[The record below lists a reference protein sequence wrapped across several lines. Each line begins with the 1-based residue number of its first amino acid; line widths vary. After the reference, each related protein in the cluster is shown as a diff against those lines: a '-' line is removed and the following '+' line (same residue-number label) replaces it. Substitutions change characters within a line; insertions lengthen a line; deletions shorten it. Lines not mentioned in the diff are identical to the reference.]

1 MLPSAASP
9 AARAPAISVWPGR
22 KMIFSRSVA
31 NVVPDAREDF
41 LPDSGTCS
49 GSPCFDGLMTD
60 MGLDTASTTD
70 HDLAVLTVQFLRGGK
85 TNFGSRD
92 EILNDASIRP
102 ATIGTIGPATGE
114 EQRYSYFYQDDA
126 PAPGD
131 PPQVRTDGAG
141 GPPAGY
147 AHKMGDIFHSEL
159 LLLEP
164 PRYFQYL
171 SANVQPRTSSSTTG
185 EAYLDFANRQAKR
198 RKVLFAGANDGF
210 LHAFDGGVWNR
221 DTVNFN
227 QTFDLGTG
235 REIFAYSPTSLL
247 ADKFTNLLNFPPLP
261 QYFVDGSVVSA
272 DVWVDPE
279 FAGTPDE
286 TERAWRT
293 VLVGGLRQGG
303 HGYYALD
310 VTQPDDID
318 TNTASATFGEMTGN
332 KDASP
337 ACLDGAATSCVAG
350 TAANREYPSVM
361 WVFDDVGAACSDAC
375 GTVGAPLGETWSR
388 PVIGRIKV
396 VDSASPTADA
406 GGLDDR
412 YVAIFG
418 GGFDPSFTPGDDV
431 ATKLGTGAVVQ
442 GRAFYVVDIET
453 GAILYK
459 MQRGVNGSGSNVDF
473 APMPA
478 APSVADYNDDGYLD
492 VAYIGDVN
500 GQMWRIDL
508 TPDASST
515 PIRGEIA
522 SGQLHGYEPFLLFDG
537 CQVSGTACTNQAP
550 IFFEPG
556 IVYVGGSGAPP
567 LLGIAFGTGNRADIA
582 RPNAQAQ
589 EFFYVV
595 DSGQTTTTFVKTDL
609 HDLTPPSGSV
619 CAVPY
624 TGPCADAVNGFRL
637 VYGSSNEKTTSTTF
651 STQGYLSLV
660 TFTPDSVS
668 PCATNGVSYRYRFF
682 FLTGQGYFGTAGDI
696 GDYREDLNEGM
707 AAIQQSVSPDG
718 DIIDTVLYSGGAIR
732 QDVTPGSVHTIE
744 QNWKEQQ

>member
-1 MLPSAASP
+1 M
-9 AARAPAISVWPGR
+9 
-22 KMIFSRSVA
+22 
-31 NVVPDAREDF
+31 
-41 LPDSGTCS
+41 
-49 GSPCFDGLMTD
+49 
-60 MGLDTASTTD
+60 
-70 HDLAVLTVQFLRGGK
+70 LTVQFLRGGK

-131 PPQVRTDGAG
+131 PPQVRTDDDGS
-141 GPPAGY
+141 PPAGY

-261 QYFVDGSVVSA
+261 QYFVDGSVASA

-279 FAGTPDE
+279 FTGTPDE

-337 ACLDGAATSCVAG
+337 GCLDGAGTSCVAG
-350 TAANREYPSVM
+350 
-361 WVFDDVGAACSDAC
+361 AACQPRVP
-375 GTVGAPLGETWSR
+375 VGHVGLRRRSARPARMRAGPSARPSARPGRARSSGGSRSSTRPVRPRTPAGSTIATSRSSAAASIPASPRATTWPPSSAPAPWSR
-388 PVIGRIKV
+388 
-396 VDSASPTADA
+396 
-406 GGLDDR
+406 
-412 YVAIFG
+412 
-418 GGFDPSFTPGDDV
+418 
-431 ATKLGTGAVVQ
+431 
-442 GRAFYVVDIET
+442 
-453 GAILYK
+453 
-459 MQRGVNGSGSNVDF
+459 
-473 APMPA
+473 A
-478 APSVADYNDDGYLD
+478 APSTSWTSRRA
-492 VAYIGDVN
+492 
-500 GQMWRIDL
+500 R
-508 TPDASST
+508 SST
-515 PIRGEIA
+515 R
-522 SGQLHGYEPFLLFDG
+522 
-537 CQVSGTACTNQAP
+537 C
-550 IFFEPG
+550 
-556 IVYVGGSGAPP
+556 
-567 LLGIAFGTGNRADIA
+567 
-582 RPNAQAQ
+582 
-589 EFFYVV
+589 
-595 DSGQTTTTFVKTDL
+595 
-609 HDLTPPSGSV
+609 
-619 CAVPY
+619 
-624 TGPCADAVNGFRL
+624 
-637 VYGSSNEKTTSTTF
+637 
-651 STQGYLSLV
+651 
-660 TFTPDSVS
+660 
-668 PCATNGVSYRYRFF
+668 
-682 FLTGQGYFGTAGDI
+682 
-696 GDYREDLNEGM
+696 RE
-707 AAIQQSVSPDG
+707 A
-718 DIIDTVLYSGGAIR
+718 
-732 QDVTPGSVHTIE
+732 
-744 QNWKEQQ
+744 